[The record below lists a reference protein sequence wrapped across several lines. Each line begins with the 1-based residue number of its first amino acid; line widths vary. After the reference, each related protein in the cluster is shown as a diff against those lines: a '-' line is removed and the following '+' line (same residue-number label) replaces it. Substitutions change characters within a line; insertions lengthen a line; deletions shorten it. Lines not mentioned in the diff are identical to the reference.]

1 MLQWNTRL
9 LAVLILAVAVASVFG
24 EFGGWGGFQFGW

>member
-9 LAVLILAVAVASVFG
+9 LMILALVIMAAAMV
-24 EFGGWGGFQFGW
+24 GGSWGGFQFGW